1 MINKYNQS
9 DGHGPIGHEISK
21 LLKERLP
28 VFLNSEI
35 DKRYVQNGSTALKKI
50 VEETFLE
57 MNDEIFLEMTIDC
70 EFRYINNHP
79 SGSTCCSLIYTPEK
93 LICANVGDSRC
104 IIGRQVNDEW
114 KFHSMSRDHKPNDK
128 DESERILSKNGRI
141 EPYQGLL
148 LFTKTLMVSS

>member
-114 KFHSMSRDHKPNDK
+114 NIIQEIKEWN
-128 DESERILSKNGRI
+128 
-141 EPYQGLL
+141 
-148 LFTKTLMVSS
+148 FTKEDKFIIIASDGIWEFINNQEVSLKDNLLSV